1 MKNRFSQLLTEAL
14 NVGAA
19 ARDVIA
25 DRLPRAARAV
35 FLYDGFGDRGRAL
48 VSGRALRDSPI
59 APSTAADSRLQNL
72 WAMVRRADADPVARA
87 HVRLTIG
94 TARTDVI
101 ADDEGFFHEWVD
113 AAGPER
119 IDADWVRVRAEIVPP
134 EIGDSPPTAGRL
146 LMPEIKPELL
156 VISDVD
162 DTVLQSKVT
171 NLLLAARTMA
181 FGNARTRLPFPGV
194 AAFYHALRKG
204 ASGHAR
210 NPLFYVSS
218 SPWNLYDLITQ
229 FLDFQ
234 GIPSGPVMLRD
245 LDIDLG
251 LTSTRRHH
259 EHKRENIRRVLN
271 TFADVPA
278 ILIGDSGQQ
287 DPEIYRDVVRE
298 FSGRIKAVYIRNVS
312 QSAERSQSIQR
323 LADEILAAGS
333 SLVLADDTLATARH
347 AAEQGF
353 ISPDTLVAIA
363 QDKRADEG
371 ATPGKADAPGA
382 RDVTDAPTPTIVV
395 EPD

>member
-1 MKNRFSQLLTEAL
+1 
-14 NVGAA
+14 
-19 ARDVIA
+19 
-25 DRLPRAARAV
+25 
-35 FLYDGFGDRGRAL
+35 
-48 VSGRALRDSPI
+48 
-59 APSTAADSRLQNL
+59 
-72 WAMVRRADADPVARA
+72 
-87 HVRLTIG
+87 
-94 TARTDVI
+94 
-101 ADDEGFFHEWVD
+101 
-113 AAGPER
+113 
-119 IDADWVRVRAEIVPP
+119 
-134 EIGDSPPTAGRL
+134 
-146 LMPEIKPELL
+146 
-156 VISDVD
+156 
-162 DTVLQSKVT
+162 
-171 NLLLAARTMA
+171 
-181 FGNARTRLPFPGV
+181 V

-234 GIPSGPVMLRD
+234 GIPAGPVMLRD

-251 LTSTRRHH
+251 LASSRRHH
-259 EHKRENIRRVLN
+259 EHKRENIRRVLS

-323 LADEILAAGS
+323 LADEVLAAGS
-333 SLVLADDTLATARH
+333 SLVLADDTLAAARH

-353 ISPDTLVAIA
+353 ISPDTLEAIA

-371 ATPGKADAPGA
+371 ATPGKVDAPGS

-395 EPD
+395 EEK